1 MNGYLLDTCTALIAL
16 TNPDKLTT
24 AARSAVLTGPN
35 ILSVISYWEVALKS
49 MKGTLDVGDPGVWW
63 VDALDQLSAT
73 PLALRPQHVAAVCT
87 LPFHHKDPLDGI
99 LIAQAM
105 VEELEIVTTDRE
117 IPRYASARL
126 RVVF

>member
-49 MKGTLDVGDPGVWW
+49 MKGTLDVGDPGVGG
-63 VDALDQLSAT
+63 ST
-73 PLALRPQHVAAVCT
+73 PWINFPQRR
-87 LPFHHKDPLDGI
+87 LPCVHS
-99 LIAQAM
+99 M
-105 VEELEIVTTDRE
+105 S
-117 IPRYASARL
+117 PRYAHYRSTTKIL
-126 RVVF
+126 LMES